1 LPAAAAA
8 YEVIFVPGFLY
19 KRFPMTGAD
28 LAAPRAALK
37 KIGLSHSFVETVED
51 GVIEA
56 NAEIVMSAIR
66 AGARSGRRMIL
77 VSVSKSG
84 PEVAL
89 ALTRLE
95 PEETVSVAAWI
106 NVAGTLQGSPLADDE
121 SFQIENYTGKI
132 DMADLQKRID
142 ANTRIIYV
150 TQYFGFPQ
158 PIEPIREICDERGIY
173 LVEDCALS
181 LLSTGNNNRKMGSTG
196 DISIF
201 NLYKTLPLP
210 DGGAMIINNPAL
222 IHDPPV
228 MFASPQARVTMEFI
242 KLFQHFVFHKIPLAN
257 AFYAGIRNLKNK
269 NNTRREVRDNIRHNF
284 SDMLASY
291 YYDENLSLR
300 RMSFLSKYMLNRYDY
315 NRVVHNRRRNFKKY
329 LHDLR
334 DTETMHFLY
343 PDLPEGICPL
353 YFPILVDNPGYIC
366 KQLYRYSI
374 FTYHWWSGY
383 HKDLPWSDF
392 PEACYLKDHLLALPV
407 HQQLQETK
415 IDYIIQKLLKVMR
428 ESQY

>member
-1 LPAAAAA
+1 MENKASVSLLIQKFCGPMGLESANLLSLHVKDTIHSW
-8 YEVIFVPGFLY
+8 YNNQNVIYFH
-19 KRFPMTGAD
+19 KA
-28 LAAPRAALK
+28 RAAIRYICQLLAIK
-37 KIGLSHSFVETVED
+37 PGDTILAPSFNCGVEID
-51 GVIEA
+51 P
-56 NAEIVMSAIR
+56 
-66 AGARSGRRMIL
+66 IL
-77 VSVSKSG
+77 KSG
-84 PEVAL
+84 AFVVL
-89 ALTRLE
+89 YR
-95 PEETVSVAAWI
+95 VDKS
-106 NVAGTLQGSPLADDE
+106 
-121 SFQIENYTGKI
+121 GKI
-132 DMADLQKRID
+132 DVADLQKRID

-300 RMSFLSKYMLNRYDY
+300 RMSFVSKYMLNRYDY